1 MRADDMRGSR
11 QPAST
16 EPPTRMTDAAQDATT
31 AEAFVPLRWERF
43 GPERQVLV
51 TFVLPGAIPDP
62 VWDAMVEDELK
73 SPDLRFVLT
82 VTVGRAVVN
91 SLQRKKA
98 AEVLVKNNVQTIV
111 VTDDSLTR
119 GIATAVSWLG
129 VRLKAYRWTDLDR
142 AVMMLQMPESD
153 GKSITEAAQS
163 FLLQSQNAAKAK
175 A

>member
-82 VTVGRAVVN
+82 VTVPSSRRPCSRATGRCPT
-91 SLQRKKA
+91 S
-98 AEVLVKNNVQTIV
+98 
-111 VTDDSLTR
+111 
-119 GIATAVSWLG
+119 
-129 VRLKAYRWTDLDR
+129 RWWAR
-142 AVMMLQMPESD
+142 
-153 GKSITEAAQS
+153 
-163 FLLQSQNAAKAK
+163 
-175 A
+175 